1 MSADFASD
9 RQPLRIHFGIQGEC
23 PERNPAGCEFDGSG
37 ESVELVMQKMTE
49 AMEFYL
55 EALMAEERESRL
67 SR

>member
-1 MSADFASD
+1 VDVSVMAKKVSSLIEDPVIAEFDV
-9 RQPLRIHFGIQGEC
+9 
-23 PERNPAGCEFDGSG
+23 PAGCEFDGSG
-37 ESVELVMQKMTE
+37 ESVEVVMQRVTE

>member
-1 MSADFASD
+1 MAKKVSSLIEDPVIAEFDV
-9 RQPLRIHFGIQGEC
+9 
-23 PERNPAGCEFDGSG
+23 PAGCEFDGSG
-37 ESVELVMQKMTE
+37 ESVEVVMQRVTE